1 MQLCAIRSIW
11 SCLPV
16 LQYCIMA
23 ITGPSNDVTKWRIA
37 GTMLPN
43 GKLQKIGALT
53 PSVPAQAP
61 AAAASQAPGPAQ
73 ATPLFT
79 SFLKVPSPAAL
90 PPAPD
95 AAAPTH
101 SGPAPAPVP
110 KPERPTA
117 DALAPSPAAVIGAPA
132 AAAPAAAHAN
142 MTASVAALAAAVN
155 GTAGNSTAAPVPV
168 PAPAPSPGAL
178 MQPCSSVSIEHL
190 TMLRYQIKCNLY
202 CTPTFK
208 FLQRLICRSLT
219 YLSSSEVTP
228 FCDQI
233 NAWDCTVVA

>member
-1 MQLCAIRSIW
+1 MQLCTIRSIW

-16 LQYCIMA
+16 LQYCVCIMA
-23 ITGPSNDVTKWRIA
+23 VTGPSNDVTKWRIA
-37 GTMLPN
+37 EMMLPN
-43 GKLQKIGALT
+43 GKMQKIGALT

-79 SFLKVPSPAAL
+79 SFLKAPSPAAL
-90 PPAPD
+90 PPAPAPD
-95 AAAPTH
+95 AAAPPH
-101 SGPAPAPVP
+101 SGPTPAPVP

-117 DALAPSPAAVIGAPA
+117 DAPAPSPAAVIGAPA
-132 AAAPAAAHAN
+132 AATPPAAHAN

-168 PAPAPSPGAL
+168 PAPATSPGAP

-190 TMLRYQIKCNLY
+190 TIIQY
-202 CTPTFK
+202 
-208 FLQRLICRSLT
+208 
-219 YLSSSEVTP
+219 
-228 FCDQI
+228 
-233 NAWDCTVVA
+233 